1 MGPENQGD
9 YPHGNG
15 KLNIYA
21 YLDQERVRQQQAD
34 GYKSGWRGLQV
45 VHGVLVRR
53 QPH

>member
-21 YLDQERVRQQQAD
+21 YLVHPLVENPENRVSYARVI
-34 GYKSGWRGLQV
+34 GG
-45 VHGVLVRR
+45 
-53 QPH
+53 